1 MRLRIAAIFVAV
13 IAIPGAAVAGQSPA
27 QLVNPGFEADGGG
40 TATPAGWSEQGQA
53 AASFTEAGGRTGAFR
68 LTHWSAEAYQVATSQ
83 RLRGLREGTYTL
95 RAWVRSSGDQRS
107 TYLALTGC
115 GGKDKRVALP
125 RTGPEWWVQIAVSTR
140 VEQSTCTISINS
152 DANAG
157 DWINVDD
164 LEFTRTPK
172 QDLEIKGAD
181 VSQLAKNERYG
192 AVYKDANGH
201 ERDALRILKS
211 NGVNYL
217 RLKVWV
223 DSADDFHE
231 QDDIL
236 AMARR
241 AKALGFKVLVDFHYS
256 DAWADP
262 GKQNKPAAWA
272 SLPFDQLKQA
282 LYDHTYSVLHALK
295 QQGTPAAMAQIGNEI
310 NGGVLWPDGRWDNWD
325 GLAAL
330 LTAAG
335 DAVRAASPQTKVVI
349 HLAEGGNNG
358 GHVWW
363 FDNALSRGV
372 TFDVIAVSQYV
383 YWHGPLGYMQANLFD
398 LINRYHKEVMV
409 VETAYGFTL
418 DQKDHLT
425 NIFNASLAQIA
436 GYPATPEGQTQAL
449 RDMFNTVAAIPG
461 ALGVFYWEPT
471 WTAVTGGGW
480 DPADPASGDAWENQA
495 LFDYNNKA
503 LPALEVFSD
512 Y

>member
-1 MRLRIAAIFVAV
+1 M
-13 IAIPGAAVAGQSPA
+13 
-27 QLVNPGFEADGGG
+27 
-40 TATPAGWSEQGQA
+40 
-53 AASFTEAGGRTGAFR
+53 
-68 LTHWSAEAYQVATSQ
+68 
-83 RLRGLREGTYTL
+83 L

-107 TYLALTGC
+107 ATLALTGC
-115 GGKDKRVALP
+115 GSRQQQVALP

-140 VEQSTCTISINS
+140 VTNGACTISIRS

-164 LEFTRTPK
+164 LEFTRTPMK
-172 QDLEIKGAD
+172 DLEVKGAD
-181 VSQLAKNERYG
+181 VSQLAKNEFHG
-192 AVYKDANGH
+192 AVYKTADG
-201 ERDALRILKS
+201 RTQDALRILRS

-236 AMARR
+236 TMARR

-272 SLPFDQLKQA
+272 ALPFDQLKQA
-282 LYDHTYSVLHALK
+282 LYDHTYGVLNALK

-310 NGGVLWPDGRWDNWD
+310 NGGMLWPDGRWDNWD
-325 GLAAL
+325 DLAAL
-330 LTAAG
+330 LITAG
-335 DAVRAASPQTKVVI
+335 TAVRAASPQTKVVI

-363 FDNALSRGV
+363 FDNAISRGV

-398 LINRYHKEVMV
+398 LINRYHKEVMM

-418 DQKDHLT
+418 DQDDELA
-425 NIFNASLAQIA
+425 NIFNASLAQTA
-436 GYPATPEGQTQAL
+436 GYPATPQGQTQAL
-449 RDMFNTVAAIPG
+449 RDMFNTIAAIPQ

-471 WTAVTGGGW
+471 WTAVPGGGW
-480 DPADPASGDAWENQA
+480 DPADPSSGDAWENQA
-495 LFDYNNKA
+495 LFDYNDKA
-503 LPALEVFSD
+503 LPALEVFKEF
-512 Y
+512 